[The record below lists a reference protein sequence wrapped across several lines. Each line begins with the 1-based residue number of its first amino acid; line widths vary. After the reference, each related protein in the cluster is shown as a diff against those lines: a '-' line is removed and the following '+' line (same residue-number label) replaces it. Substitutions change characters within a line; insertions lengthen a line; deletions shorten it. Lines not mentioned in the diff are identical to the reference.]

1 MKKRAIIFILV
12 IATLLAAVAVS
23 AQAFLRGGAA
33 AIYGSPGS
41 QLFVKRII
49 DISRR
54 NGIVDFADGTRAQL
68 TNIWMINYES
78 TGWDYPQERQ
88 ILAGDTDTII
98 LKNGGVI
105 YDLVVDFSIRRG
117 VYEFKNTKAIHW
129 SQVKRIYIAQQ
140 IKF

>member
-12 IATLLAAVAVS
+12 MAILLTAVAVS